1 MDLENWIL
9 LVISVIVM
17 IYLVIVI
24 IRPEKF

>member
-1 MDLENWIL
+1 MGLENWIL